1 MDINKHHEH
10 RFYSIIIEVE
20 YYFVCR
26 MKRIPMHYKTHRFDI
41 VCKSHEVTFVGDPTP
56 TQTPIS
62 KNQNMY
68 MLTINVYILA

>member
-1 MDINKHHEH
+1 
-10 RFYSIIIEVE
+10 
-20 YYFVCR
+20 
-26 MKRIPMHYKTHRFDI
+26 MHYKTHRFDI